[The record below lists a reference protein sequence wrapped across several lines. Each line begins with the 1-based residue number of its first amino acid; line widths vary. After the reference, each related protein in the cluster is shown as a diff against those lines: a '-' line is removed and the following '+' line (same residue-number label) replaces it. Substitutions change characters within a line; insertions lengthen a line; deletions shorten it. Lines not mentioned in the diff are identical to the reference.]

1 MLNKALILLGILFLI
16 LVSCTDFDRKE
27 QLKEI
32 ANMKQTVDSLQKN
45 LEINRIDTLAG
56 LRTAVMNLEL
66 RILNNYTADTID
78 IELRKN
84 MAQYQTVKKFF
95 VAEKEEGGENES
107 LNSQTLGAAYLV
119 VKNGLLQEQ
128 KTLDLLNSDIE
139 NGNGERNKYNEYL
152 QFEQNK
158 VKQLTILLDDYKK
171 HKDKVLK
178 MFFDV
183 YNELDPF
190 VKSLEKKN
198 AAKSKNK

>member
-1 MLNKALILLGILFLI
+1 MLNKALFLLVILFLTI
-16 LVSCTDFDRKE
+16 ASCTDFDRKE
-27 QLKEI
+27 QLKQI

-66 RILNNYTADTID
+66 RIRNNYTADTISL
-78 IELRKN
+78 ELGKK

-128 KTLDLLNSDIE
+128 KSLDLLKSDIE

>member
-1 MLNKALILLGILFLI
+1 
-16 LVSCTDFDRKE
+16 
-27 QLKEI
+27 
-32 ANMKQTVDSLQKN
+32 
-45 LEINRIDTLAG
+45 
-56 LRTAVMNLEL
+56 
-66 RILNNYTADTID
+66 
-78 IELRKN
+78 

-128 KTLDLLNSDIE
+128 KTLDLLKSDIE

>member
-1 MLNKALILLGILFLI
+1 
-16 LVSCTDFDRKE
+16 
-27 QLKEI
+27 
-32 ANMKQTVDSLQKN
+32 LQKN

-66 RILNNYTADTID
+66 RIRNNYTADTID
-78 IELRKN
+78 IELSKK

-128 KTLDLLNSDIE
+128 KTLDLLKSDIE
-139 NGNGERNKYNEYL
+139 NGNGERNKYNEYV

>member
-66 RILNNYTADTID
+66 RIRNNYTADTID
-78 IELRKN
+78 IELSKK

-95 VAEKEEGGENES
+95 VAEKEEGGENEG

-128 KTLDLLNSDIE
+128 KTLDLLKSDIE

>member
-1 MLNKALILLGILFLI
+1 MLNKALILLGILFLT

-27 QLKEI
+27 QLKQI

-66 RILNNYTADTID
+66 RIRNNYTADTISL
-78 IELRKN
+78 ELGKK

-128 KTLDLLNSDIE
+128 KTLDLLKSDIE

>member
-1 MLNKALILLGILFLI
+1 MLNKALILLGILFLT

-27 QLKEI
+27 QLKQI

-66 RILNNYTADTID
+66 RIRNNYTADTID
-78 IELRKN
+78 IELSKK

-139 NGNGERNKYNEYL
+139 NGNGERNKYSEYL

>member
-1 MLNKALILLGILFLI
+1 MLNKALILLGILFLT

-27 QLKEI
+27 QLKQI

-66 RILNNYTADTID
+66 RIRNNYTADTISL
-78 IELRKN
+78 ELGKK

-95 VAEKEEGGENES
+95 VAEKEEGGENEG

-128 KTLDLLNSDIE
+128 KTLDLLKSDIE

>member
-1 MLNKALILLGILFLI
+1 MLNKALILLGILFLT

-27 QLKEI
+27 QLKQI

-66 RILNNYTADTID
+66 RIRNNYTADTID
-78 IELRKN
+78 IELSKK

-95 VAEKEEGGENES
+95 VAEKEEGGENEG

-128 KTLDLLNSDIE
+128 KTLDLLKSDIE

>member
-1 MLNKALILLGILFLI
+1 MLNKAPILLGILFLT

-27 QLKEI
+27 QLKQI

-66 RILNNYTADTID
+66 RIRNNYTADTID
-78 IELRKN
+78 IELSKK

-95 VAEKEEGGENES
+95 VAEKEEGGENEG

-128 KTLDLLNSDIE
+128 KTLDLLKSDIE

>member
-1 MLNKALILLGILFLI
+1 MLNKALILLGILFLT

-27 QLKEI
+27 QLKQI

-45 LEINRIDTLAG
+45 LETNRIDTLSG

-66 RILNNYTADTID
+66 RIRNNYTADTISL
-78 IELRKN
+78 ELGKK

-128 KTLDLLNSDIE
+128 KTLDLLKSDIE

>member
-1 MLNKALILLGILFLI
+1 MLNKALILLGILFLT

-27 QLKEI
+27 QLKQI

-66 RILNNYTADTID
+66 RIRNNYTADTID
-78 IELRKN
+78 IELSKK

-95 VAEKEEGGENES
+95 VAEKEESGENES

-128 KTLDLLNSDIE
+128 KTLDLLKSDIE

>member
-1 MLNKALILLGILFLI
+1 MLNKALILLGILFLT

-27 QLKEI
+27 QLKQI
-32 ANMKQTVDSLQKN
+32 TNMKQTVDSLQKN

-66 RILNNYTADTID
+66 RIRNNYTADTID
-78 IELRKN
+78 IELSKK

-128 KTLDLLNSDIE
+128 KTLDLLKSDIE
-139 NGNGERNKYNEYL
+139 NGNGERNKYNEYV

>member
-1 MLNKALILLGILFLI
+1 MLNKALILLGILFLT

-27 QLKEI
+27 QLKQI

-66 RILNNYTADTID
+66 RIRNNYTADTID
-78 IELRKN
+78 LELSKK

-128 KTLDLLNSDIE
+128 KTLDLLKSDIE

>member
-1 MLNKALILLGILFLI
+1 MLNKALILLGILFLT

-27 QLKEI
+27 QLKQI
-32 ANMKQTVDSLQKN
+32 ANMKQTVDSLHKN

-66 RILNNYTADTID
+66 RIRNNYTADTISL
-78 IELRKN
+78 ELGKK

-95 VAEKEEGGENES
+95 VAEKEEGGENEG

-128 KTLDLLNSDIE
+128 KTLDLLKSDIE
-139 NGNGERNKYNEYL
+139 NGNGERNKYNEYI

>member
-1 MLNKALILLGILFLI
+1 MLNKALILLGILFLT

-27 QLKEI
+27 QLKQI

-66 RILNNYTADTID
+66 RIRNNYTADTID
-78 IELRKN
+78 LELSKK

-128 KTLDLLNSDIE
+128 KTLDLLKSDIE

-178 MFFDV
+178 MFFNV

>member
-1 MLNKALILLGILFLI
+1 MLNKALILFGILFI
-16 LVSCTDFDRKE
+16 TLVSCTDFDRQE
-27 QLKEI
+27 QLKQI
-32 ANMKQTVDSLQKN
+32 ANLQQSVDSLQKN
-45 LEINRIDTLAG
+45 LESNRIDTLAG
-56 LRTAVMNLEL
+56 LRTALMNLEL
-66 RILNNYTADTID
+66 RLRNNYSADTINL
-78 IELRKN
+78 ELGKT
-84 MAQYQTVKKFF
+84 MAQYKTVKKFF
-95 VAEKEEGGENES
+95 VAEKEEGVENES

-128 KTLDLLNSDIE
+128 KTLDLLKSDIE

>member
-1 MLNKALILLGILFLI
+1 MLNKALILLGILFLT

-27 QLKEI
+27 QLKQI

-66 RILNNYTADTID
+66 RIRNNYTADTISL
-78 IELRKN
+78 ELGKK

-128 KTLDLLNSDIE
+128 KSLDLLKSDIE

>member
-66 RILNNYTADTID
+66 RIRNNYTADTID
-78 IELRKN
+78 IELSKK

-128 KTLDLLNSDIE
+128 KTLDLLKSDIE

>member
-1 MLNKALILLGILFLI
+1 MLNKALILLGILFLT

-27 QLKEI
+27 QLKQI

-66 RILNNYTADTID
+66 RIRNNYTADTID
-78 IELRKN
+78 IELSKK

-128 KTLDLLNSDIE
+128 KTLDLLKSDIE
-139 NGNGERNKYNEYL
+139 NGNGERNKYNEYV

>member
-1 MLNKALILLGILFLI
+1 MLNKALFLLGILFLT
-16 LVSCTDFDRKE
+16 LASCTDFDRKE
-27 QLKEI
+27 QLKQI

-66 RILNNYTADTID
+66 RIRNNYTADTISL
-78 IELRKN
+78 ELGKK

-128 KTLDLLNSDIE
+128 KSLDLLKSDIE

-158 VKQLTILLDDYKK
+158 VKQLAILLDDYKK

>member
-1 MLNKALILLGILFLI
+1 MLNKALILLGILFLT

-27 QLKEI
+27 QLKQI

-66 RILNNYTADTID
+66 RIRNNYTADTID
-78 IELRKN
+78 LELSKK

-128 KTLDLLNSDIE
+128 KTLDLLKSDIE
-139 NGNGERNKYNEYL
+139 NGNGERNKYNEYV

>member
-1 MLNKALILLGILFLI
+1 MLNKAPILLGILFLT

-27 QLKEI
+27 QLKQI

-66 RILNNYTADTID
+66 RIRNNYTADTISL
-78 IELRKN
+78 ELGKK

-128 KTLDLLNSDIE
+128 KTLDLLKSDIE

>member
-1 MLNKALILLGILFLI
+1 MLNKALILLGILFLT

-27 QLKEI
+27 QLKQI

-66 RILNNYTADTID
+66 RIRNNYTADTNSL
-78 IELRKN
+78 ELGKK

-128 KTLDLLNSDIE
+128 KTLDLLKSDIE

>member
-1 MLNKALILLGILFLI
+1 MLNKALILLGILFLT

-27 QLKEI
+27 QLKQI

-66 RILNNYTADTID
+66 RIRNNYTADTID
-78 IELRKN
+78 LELSKK

-128 KTLDLLNSDIE
+128 KTLDLLKSDIE
-139 NGNGERNKYNEYL
+139 NGNGERNKYNEYV

-158 VKQLTILLDDYKK
+158 VKQLAILLDDYKK

>member
-1 MLNKALILLGILFLI
+1 MLNKALILLGILFLT

-27 QLKEI
+27 QLKQI

-66 RILNNYTADTID
+66 RIRNNYTADTID
-78 IELRKN
+78 IELSKK

-128 KTLDLLNSDIE
+128 KTLDLLKSDIE

-178 MFFDV
+178 MFFEV

>member
-1 MLNKALILLGILFLI
+1 MLNKALILFGILFI
-16 LVSCTDFDRKE
+16 TLVSCTDFDRQE
-27 QLKEI
+27 QLKQI
-32 ANMKQTVDSLQKN
+32 ANLQQSVDSLQKN
-45 LEINRIDTLAG
+45 LESNRIDTLAG
-56 LRTAVMNLEL
+56 LRTALMNLEL
-66 RILNNYTADTID
+66 RLRNNYSADTINL
-78 IELRKN
+78 ELGKT
-84 MAQYQTVKKFF
+84 MAQYKTVKKFF
-95 VAEKEEGGENES
+95 VAEKEEGVENES

-128 KTLDLLNSDIE
+128 KTLDLLKSDIE
-139 NGNGERNKYNEYL
+139 NGNGERNKYNEYV

>member
-1 MLNKALILLGILFLI
+1 MLNKALILLGILFLT

-27 QLKEI
+27 QLKQI

-66 RILNNYTADTID
+66 RIRNNYTADTID
-78 IELRKN
+78 IELSKK

-128 KTLDLLNSDIE
+128 KTLDLLKSDIE

-158 VKQLTILLDDYKK
+158 VKQLAILLDDYKK

>member
-1 MLNKALILLGILFLI
+1 MLNKALILLGILFLT
-16 LVSCTDFDRKE
+16 LFSCTDFDRKE
-27 QLKEI
+27 QLKQI

-66 RILNNYTADTID
+66 RIRNNYTADTID
-78 IELRKN
+78 LELSKK

-119 VKNGLLQEQ
+119 VKNGLLQEK
-128 KTLDLLNSDIE
+128 KTLDLLKSDIE

>member
-1 MLNKALILLGILFLI
+1 MLNKSFILLGVFFLT
-16 LVSCTDFDRKE
+16 LLSCTDLERKE
-27 QLKEI
+27 QLKQI
-32 ANMKQTVDSLQKN
+32 ARMKQSVDSLQKN
-45 LEINRIDTLAG
+45 LETNRIDTLSG

-66 RILNNYTADTID
+66 RIRNNYTADTINL
-78 IELRKN
+78 ELGKK
-84 MAQYQTVKKFF
+84 MAQYKTVKKFF
-95 VAEKEEGGENES
+95 KREKGEGAKNES
-107 LNSQTLGAAYLV
+107 LNNQTLGTAYLV

-128 KTLDLLNSDIE
+128 KTLDLLKSDIE
-139 NGNGERNKYNEYL
+139 NGNGERNRYNEYV

-158 VKQLTILLDDYKK
+158 VKQLTILLEDYKK

-178 MFFDV
+178 MFFEV

>member
-1 MLNKALILLGILFLI
+1 MLNKALILLGILFLT

-27 QLKEI
+27 QLKQI

-66 RILNNYTADTID
+66 RIRNNYTADTID
-78 IELRKN
+78 IELSKK

-128 KTLDLLNSDIE
+128 KSLDLLKSDIE

>member
-1 MLNKALILLGILFLI
+1 MLNKALILLGILFLT

-27 QLKEI
+27 QLKQI

-66 RILNNYTADTID
+66 RIRNNYTADTID
-78 IELRKN
+78 IELSKK

-128 KTLDLLNSDIE
+128 KTLDLLKSDIE

-158 VKQLTILLDDYKK
+158 VKQLAILLDDYKK

-198 AAKSKNK
+198 AAKTKNK

>member
-1 MLNKALILLGILFLI
+1 MLNKALILLGILFLT

-27 QLKEI
+27 QLKQI
-32 ANMKQTVDSLQKN
+32 VNMKQTVDSLQKN

-66 RILNNYTADTID
+66 RIRNNYTADTISL
-78 IELRKN
+78 ELGKK

-128 KTLDLLNSDIE
+128 KTLDLLKSDIE

>member
-1 MLNKALILLGILFLI
+1 MLNKAPILLGILFLT

-27 QLKEI
+27 QLKQI

-66 RILNNYTADTID
+66 RIRNNYTADTISL
-78 IELRKN
+78 ELGKK

-95 VAEKEEGGENES
+95 VAEKEEGGENEG

-128 KTLDLLNSDIE
+128 KTLDLLKSDIE

>member
-1 MLNKALILLGILFLI
+1 MLNKALILLGILFLT

-27 QLKEI
+27 QLKQI

-66 RILNNYTADTID
+66 RIRNNYTADTID
-78 IELRKN
+78 LELSKK

-119 VKNGLLQEQ
+119 VKNGFLQEQ
-128 KTLDLLNSDIE
+128 KTLDLLKSDIE

>member
-1 MLNKALILLGILFLI
+1 MLNKSFILLGVLFLT
-16 LVSCTDFDRKE
+16 LLSCTDLERKE
-27 QLKEI
+27 QLKQI
-32 ANMKQTVDSLQKN
+32 ARMKQSVDSLQKN
-45 LEINRIDTLAG
+45 LETNRIDTLSG

-66 RILNNYTADTID
+66 RIRNNYTADTIN
-78 IELRKN
+78 IELGKK
-84 MAQYQTVKKFF
+84 MAQYKTVKKFF
-95 VAEKEEGGENES
+95 KREKGEGAKNES
-107 LNSQTLGAAYLV
+107 LNNQTLGTAYLV

-128 KTLDLLNSDIE
+128 KTLDLLKSDIE
-139 NGNGERNKYNEYL
+139 NGNGERNRYNEYV

-158 VKQLTILLDDYKK
+158 VKQLTILLEDYKK

-178 MFFDV
+178 MFFEV

>member
-1 MLNKALILLGILFLI
+1 MLNKALILLGILFLT

-27 QLKEI
+27 QLKQI

-66 RILNNYTADTID
+66 RIRNNYTADTID
-78 IELRKN
+78 IELSKK

-128 KTLDLLNSDIE
+128 KTLDLLKSDIE